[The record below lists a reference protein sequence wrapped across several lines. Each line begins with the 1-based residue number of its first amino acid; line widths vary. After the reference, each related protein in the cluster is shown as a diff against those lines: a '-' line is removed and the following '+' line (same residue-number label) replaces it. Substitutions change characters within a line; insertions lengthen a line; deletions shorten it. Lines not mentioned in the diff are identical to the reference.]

1 MSKPFLLYTF
11 PTPNGVKVSA
21 FLEEL
26 KTVYPSIQ
34 YDVESINISTNIQ
47 KRQYQEPWFI
57 KLNPNGRI
65 PVLVDRSRNDFT
77 VFETGAILLYL
88 QQHYD
93 KENNFGWDPKENPD
107 EYSQSLQWMFFANA
121 GVGPMQ
127 GQLNHFNKAAPI
139 DIPYAKKRSL
149 VSSASP
155 IQVAELLLG
164 YLDET
169 KRLYGVLEIRLGQD
183 RDWLVGPGR
192 GVYSIADINVLA
204 WVRVHAFGGIE
215 SLDEWPNVKKWVE
228 AAHARP
234 GFSAGLDVGRS

>member
-1 MSKPFLLYTF
+1 MSVLSRLTRTISQLSNMSKPFLLYTF

-34 YDVESINISTNIQ
+34 YDVESINFSKNTQ
-47 KRQYQEPWFI
+47 KEPWFI

-65 PVLVDRSRNDFT
+65 PVLVDRSRNNFT

-107 EYSQSLQWMFFANA
+107 EYSQSLQWIFFAHG

-139 DIPYAKKRSL
+139 DIPYAKKR
-149 VSSASP
+149 
-155 IQVAELLLG
+155 

-169 KRLYGVLEIRLGQD
+169 KRLYGVLEIRLSQD